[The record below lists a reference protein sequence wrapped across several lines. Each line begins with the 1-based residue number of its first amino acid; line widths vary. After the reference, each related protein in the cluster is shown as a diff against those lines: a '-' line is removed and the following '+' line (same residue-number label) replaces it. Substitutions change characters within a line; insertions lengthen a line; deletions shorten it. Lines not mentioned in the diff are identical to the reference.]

1 MFDYNLRINKKAC
14 FRFTL
19 TRWILLLLAVFG
31 IFIMVYR
38 LLNGLGDTTHLSN
51 EWPWGFWIY
60 ADLVLSALGACG
72 FAVGILGHVL
82 HIKQFKPLGRRALL
96 MSFFCYV
103 LVFLVLFIEIGRWD
117 NFYWFFVSF
126 AWTSPLYEVAICITL
141 YLILQFLELVEV
153 WGDRYKPW
161 VKIIVGFFMPVIVLI
176 ASILPFGQEAAY
188 GAIYL
193 AMPTKLNVIWY
204 SQYLPWACLIT
215 SFSGGLCFVALEY
228 RLVNRH
234 YRKVSDD
241 RMIVNLLRI
250 AGAVIIL
257 HLVLKIIDL
266 SVRGAWGEV
275 FSGGMEGNM
284 FLLETIVGFVVPAV
298 IIFSPWIK
306 KGSMQLIAA
315 LCGVAGIL
323 LNRFNFVFTGM
334 ADYAGVPY
342 SPSWMEIWLVI
353 GLTCLIILCYLFAIE
368 NLPIIRGKNEKHNDT
383 VSRPPIGQIRT
394 SKKDSQQGQGI
405 SQ

>member
-38 LLNGLGDTTHLSN
+38 LLNGLGDTNPILSN

-72 FAVGILGHVL
+72 FCCGNFRPCTL

-161 VKIIVGFFMPVIVLI
+161 VKIIVGFFMP
-176 ASILPFGQEAAY
+176 GH
-188 GAIYL
+188 
-193 AMPTKLNVIWY
+193 
-204 SQYLPWACLIT
+204 C
-215 SFSGGLCFVALEY
+215 
-228 RLVNRH
+228 
-234 YRKVSDD
+234 
-241 RMIVNLLRI
+241 
-250 AGAVIIL
+250 
-257 HLVLKIIDL
+257 
-266 SVRGAWGEV
+266 
-275 FSGGMEGNM
+275 
-284 FLLETIVGFVVPAV
+284 
-298 IIFSPWIK
+298 
-306 KGSMQLIAA
+306 
-315 LCGVAGIL
+315 
-323 LNRFNFVFTGM
+323 
-334 ADYAGVPY
+334 AD
-342 SPSWMEIWLVI
+342 
-353 GLTCLIILCYLFAIE
+353 C
-368 NLPIIRGKNEKHNDT
+368 
-383 VSRPPIGQIRT
+383 
-394 SKKDSQQGQGI
+394 
-405 SQ
+405 

>member
-1 MFDYNLRINKKAC
+1 MKMFDYNLRLNKKAC

-19 TRWILLLLAVFG
+19 TRWLLLLLAAFG
-31 IFIMVYR
+31 ICIMIYR
-38 LLNGLGDTTHLSN
+38 LLNGLGDTTNLSD

-60 ADLVLSALGACG
+60 MDLILSALGACG

-82 HIKQFKPLGRRALL
+82 HIQRFKPLGRRALL

-117 NFYWFFVSF
+117 NFYWFFVSGAF
-126 AWTSPLYEVAICITL
+126 SSPLYEVAICITL
-141 YLILQFLELVEV
+141 YLILQLFELVEV

-161 VKIIVGFFMPVIVLI
+161 VKRVLGFFMPFIVLV
-176 ASILPFGQEAAY
+176 ACVVPFGQEAAY

-234 YRKVSDD
+234 YKKLSDD
-241 RMIVNLLRI
+241 KMIIDLLRI
-250 AGAVIIL
+250 AAAVFVVY
-257 HLVLKIIDL
+257 LVLKIGDL
-266 SVRGAWGEV
+266 TVRGAWGEV
-275 FSGGMEGNM
+275 FSGSASGIM
-284 FLLETIVGFVVPAV
+284 FLVESIVGFIVPAI
-298 IIFSPWIK
+298 IIFSPWIRK
-306 KGSMQLIAA
+306 TGMQIIAA
-315 LCGVAGIL
+315 LCGVAGVLI
-323 LNRFNFVFTGM
+323 NRFNFIFVGM
-334 ADYAGVPY
+334 SDHAGVAY
-342 SPSWMEIWLVI
+342 APSWMEIWLII
-353 GLTCLIILCYLFAIE
+353 GLTALIILCYLFAVE
-368 NLPIIRGKNEKHNDT
+368 NLPIIKGKGEKRSDI
-383 VSRPPIGQIRT
+383 VSRPPIGRI
-394 SKKDSQQGQGI
+394 KDAERGQGQEL

>member
-19 TRWILLLLAVFG
+19 SRWLLLLLAVFG
-31 IFIMVYR
+31 IFIMIYR
-38 LLNGLGDTTHLSN
+38 LLNGLGDATHLSD

-60 ADLVLSALGACG
+60 CDLILSALGACG

-82 HIKQFKPLGRRALL
+82 HIKEFKPLGRRALL

-117 NFYWFFVSF
+117 NFYWFFVSG
-126 AWTSPLYEVAICITL
+126 AVSSPLYEVAICITL
-141 YLILQFLELVEV
+141 YLILQVFELVEV

-161 VKIIVGFFMPVIVLI
+161 VKRIVGFFMPFVVLV
-176 ASILPFGQEAAY
+176 ACVVPFGQEAAY

-234 YRKVSDD
+234 YKKLSDNK
-241 RMIVNLLRI
+241 MIIKL
-250 AGAVIIL
+250 
-257 HLVLKIIDL
+257 LKIAAVVLLVYLVIKIGDL
-266 SVRGAWGEV
+266 TVRGAWGEV
-275 FSGGMEGNM
+275 FSGSASGNM
-284 FLLETIVGFVVPAV
+284 FLVETIIGFIVPAV
-298 IIFSPWIK
+298 IILSPLVQK
-306 KGSMQLIAA
+306 VSMQVVAA
-315 LCGVAGIL
+315 LCGVAGVLI
-323 LNRFNFVFTGM
+323 NRFNFVFVGM
-334 ADYAGVPY
+334 ADHAGVSY
-342 SPSWMEIWLVI
+342 FPSWTEIWLVI
-353 GLTCLIILCYLFAIE
+353 GLTALIILCYLFAVE
-368 NLPIIRGKNEKHNDT
+368 NLPVIRGRNEKRNDI
-383 VSRPPIGQIRT
+383 VSLPPIGRI
-394 SKKDSQQGQGI
+394 KDAEKSSQEI

>member
-1 MFDYNLRINKKAC
+1 MFDYNIRINKKAC

-19 TRWILLLLAVFG
+19 TRWILLLVAVFG
-31 IFIMVYR
+31 ICIMIYR
-38 LLNGLGDTTHLSN
+38 LLNGLGDTTNLSN

-60 ADLVLSALGACG
+60 CDLILSALGACG

-82 HIKQFKPLGRRALL
+82 HVKQFKPLARRALL

-103 LVFLVLFIEIGRWD
+103 LVFLILFIEIGRWD
-117 NFYWFFVSF
+117 NFYWFFISF
-126 AWTSPLYEVAICITL
+126 AFTSPLYEVAICITL
-141 YLILQFLELVEV
+141 YLIMQAFELVEV

-161 VKIIVGFFMPVIVLI
+161 VKRVLGFFMPVIVLI
-176 ASILPFGQEAAY
+176 ACVLPLGQEAAY

-215 SFSGGLCFVALEY
+215 SVSGGLCFVALEY

-234 YRKVSDD
+234 YKKASDNK
-241 RMIVNLLRI
+241 MIVNLLRV
-250 AGAVIIL
+250 AGAVL
-257 HLVLKIIDL
+257 LVYLVLKIGDL

-275 FSGGMEGNM
+275 FSGGTEGNM
-284 FLLETIVGFVVPAV
+284 FLLETILGFIIPIILIFTPAINRVGVQVF
-298 IIFSPWIK
+298 
-306 KGSMQLIAA
+306 AA
-315 LCGVAGIL
+315 ICGVAGVL
-323 LNRFNFVFTGM
+323 LNRFNFIFTGM
-334 ADYAGVPY
+334 ADYAGTSY

-353 GLTCLIILCYLFAIE
+353 GLTCLIILCYLFAVE
-368 NLPIIRGKNEKHNDT
+368 NLPVIKGKNEKRNDV
-383 VSRPPIGQIRT
+383 VSLPPIGQIRGAN
-394 SKKDSQQGQGI
+394 KEQNKGQSI

>member
-14 FRFTL
+14 FRMTL
-19 TRWILLLLAVFG
+19 TRWILLGLTGFGLL
-31 IFIMVYR
+31 IMLYR
-38 LLNGLGDTTHLSN
+38 LLHGLGAVTNLSD

-60 ADLVLSALGACG
+60 CDLILSALGACG

-82 HIKQFKPLGRRALL
+82 HIPEFRPLGRRALL

-153 WGDRYKPW
+153 WGDRYKRW
-161 VKIIVGFFMPVIVLI
+161 VKVIVGFFMPVIVLL
-176 ASILPFGQEAAY
+176 ACILPFGQEAAY

-193 AMPTKLNVIWY
+193 AMPAKLNPIWY

-234 YRKVSDD
+234 YCKNSDD
-241 RMIVNLLRI
+241 RVIIKALRI
-250 AGAVIIL
+250 AGGVIIAY
-257 HLVLKIIDL
+257 LVVKLIDL
-266 SVRGAWGEV
+266 SVRGVWGEV
-275 FSGGMEGNM
+275 FSGQTEGNM
-284 FLLETIVGFVVPAV
+284 FLLETIVGFVIPAV
-298 IIFSPWIK
+298 IVFTPSVK
-306 KGSMQLIAA
+306 KPVFQMIAA
-315 LCGVAGIL
+315 ACGVAGIL
-323 LNRFNFVFTGM
+323 LNRFNFIFTGM
-334 ADYAGVPY
+334 ADYAGVSYTPK
-342 SPSWMEIWLVI
+342 WTEIWIVI
-353 GLTCLIILCYLFAIE
+353 GLASLMILCYLFALE
-368 NLPIIRGKNEKHNDT
+368 NLPVVSGRKERRGDV
-383 VSRPPIGQIRT
+383 VSRPPIGRVRPT
-394 SKKDSQQGQGI
+394 KGERG
-405 SQ
+405 